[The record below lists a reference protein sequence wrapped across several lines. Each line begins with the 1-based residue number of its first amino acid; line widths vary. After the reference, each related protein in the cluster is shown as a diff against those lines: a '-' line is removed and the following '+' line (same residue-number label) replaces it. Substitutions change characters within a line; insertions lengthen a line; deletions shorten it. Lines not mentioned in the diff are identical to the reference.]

1 MSGTLRTMGA
11 ISGSNAIVYT
21 QGQEVHNKY
30 FAKKESIL
38 SKNNAPRDV
47 SARRS

>member
-21 QGQEVHNKY
+21 QGQEVRR
-30 FAKKESIL
+30 FEFSKKTSIL
-38 SKNNAPRDV
+38 SKNN
-47 SARRS
+47 